1 MTCGGADMTFDWDR
15 YGWRGNMTHA
25 RTMRKTKENP
35 PVTSRRWIVVA
46 AAFLA
51 APVLAGCGAGFDATT
66 NKPYAPNEAGVLI
79 DNGRYGKGD
88 IHIPQAFVLGPDSG
102 AQLPW
107 RGSAPVYLNI
117 LNTASAPDTLQAVTA
132 TGIGPAKLT
141 APIQL
146 PSDQLVNTG
155 KPTPQIMLEA
165 IPKSLRGGESIKLDL
180 QFANAGTV
188 SLDVPVVTRSREFTE
203 YPAAPG
209 ATPAPTPT
217 PSPSAPAE
225 EESH

>member
-1 MTCGGADMTFDWDR
+1 
-15 YGWRGNMTHA
+15 
-25 RTMRKTKENP
+25 MRKTKENP

-79 DNGRYGKGD
+79 DNARYGKGD

-117 LNTASAPDTLQAVTA
+117 LNTAGAPDTLQAVTA

-146 PSDQLVNTG
+146 PSNQLVNTG

-165 IPKSLRGGESIKLDL
+165 IPKSLRGGESVKLEL

-188 SLDVPVVTRSREFTE
+188 SLDVPVITRSREFAD

-217 PSPSAPAE
+217 PTPSAPAE
-225 EESH
+225 ESH

>member
-1 MTCGGADMTFDWDR
+1 M
-15 YGWRGNMTHA
+15 
-25 RTMRKTKENP
+25 
-35 PVTSRRWIVVA
+35 TSRRWIVVA

-79 DNGRYGKGD
+79 DSGAYGKGD

-107 RGSAPVYLNI
+107 RGSAPIYLNI
-117 LNTASAPDTLQAVTA
+117 LNTAGAPDSLQAVTA
-132 TGIGPAKLT
+132 PGMGTVKL
-141 APIQL
+141 ASPIQL
-146 PSDQLVNTG
+146 PSNQLVNTG

-165 IPKSLRGGESIKLDL
+165 IPKSFRGGESVKLDL
-180 QFANAGTV
+180 QFANAGTI
-188 SLDVPVVTRSREFTE
+188 SMNVPVVTRSREFAA

-209 ATPAPTPT
+209 ATPAPSPT
-217 PSPSAPAE
+217 ATPSAPAE
-225 EESH
+225 ESH

>member
-1 MTCGGADMTFDWDR
+1 M
-15 YGWRGNMTHA
+15 
-25 RTMRKTKENP
+25 
-35 PVTSRRWIVVA
+35 TSRRWIVVA

-66 NKPYAPNEAGVLI
+66 NKPYAPNEAQVLI
-79 DNGRYGKGD
+79 DKGAYGTRG
-88 IHIPQAFVLGPDSG
+88 IHIPQAFILGPDSG

-107 RGSAPVYLNI
+107 RGSAPIYLNI
-117 LNTASAPDTLQAVTA
+117 LNTAGAPDTLQAVSAGNMGTV
-132 TGIGPAKLT
+132 KVT

-146 PSDQLVNTG
+146 PSNQLVNTG
-155 KPTPQIMLEA
+155 KPTPQLMLES
-165 IPKSLRGGESIKLDL
+165 IPKSLRGGESIRLDL

-188 SLDVPVVTRSREFTE
+188 SMEVPVVTRSREFAA
-203 YPAAPG
+203 YPPAPG

-217 PSPSAPAE
+217 PTPTAHA